1 MRNHKLPRLALG
13 VALLCGTSLAF
24 AAKPTPQYIVA
35 ERLRTHLEFVAHDL
49 MEGRATPSR
58 GLDITA
64 RYLVAQCKLMGLQPA
79 GETGTFFHWYEA
91 SGRRDKFKSQNVI
104 AKIEGSDPVL
114 KNEYIAV
121 SAHYDH
127 IGLETSGGDRINNG
141 ADDDG
146 SGTVA
151 LLEIAR
157 AFQQGPKPKRSILFI
172 WHSGEER
179 GLLGSKAFTETPTVD
194 LKQIAGLVNIDM
206 IGRSRPA
213 GDVNPKNEKLVPA
226 KSIYVVGSREISTEF
241 GDWVAAANDGYLRL
255 RYDYYYDQPSK
266 PDRIYFRSDHYNYAV
281 KGIPIAFFFNGTH
294 EDYHQVSDEIDK
306 IDFPQMEAIT
316 RTIYMTL
323 YSLADKKTR
332 PRVNAKS

>member
-1 MRNHKLPRLALG
+1 
-13 VALLCGTSLAF
+13 
-24 AAKPTPQYIVA
+24 
-35 ERLRTHLEFVAHDL
+35 
-49 MEGRATPSR
+49 
-58 GLDITA
+58 
-64 RYLVAQCKLMGLQPA
+64 
-79 GETGTFFHWYEA
+79 
-91 SGRRDKFKSQNVI
+91 
-104 AKIEGSDPVL
+104 
-114 KNEYIAV
+114 
-121 SAHYDH
+121 
-127 IGLETSGGDRINNG
+127 
-141 ADDDG
+141 
-146 SGTVA
+146 
-151 LLEIAR
+151 
-157 AFQQGPKPKRSILFI
+157 
-172 WHSGEER
+172 
-179 GLLGSKAFTETPTVD
+179 VD

-266 PDRIYFRSDHYNYAV
+266 PDRIYFRSDHYNYAL

-306 IDFPQMEAIT
+306 IDFPQMEAIS